1 MKLGPAWFTRD
12 LLVALL
18 ALSGIA
24 AFLIL
29 REATTLSPWLEE
41 LGEPH
46 VQNWLKVEI
55 PKLEGQMIAMPTRD
69 DVQIPVE
76 ENLIVELCS
85 R

>member
-1 MKLGPAWFTRD
+1 MVTVKESERSKKLVRA
-12 LLVALL
+12 
-18 ALSGIA
+18 
-24 AFLIL
+24 
-29 REATTLSPWLEE
+29 WLEE

-69 DVQIPVE
+69 DIQIPVE